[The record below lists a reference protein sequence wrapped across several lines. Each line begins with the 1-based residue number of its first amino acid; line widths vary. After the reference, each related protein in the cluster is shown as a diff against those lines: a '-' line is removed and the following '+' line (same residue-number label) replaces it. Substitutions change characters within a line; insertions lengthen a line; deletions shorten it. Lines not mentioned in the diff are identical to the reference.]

1 MSRILWRT
9 NSSGKRSGAFTTP
22 SSPTRMQLFRRPP
35 LARPICSSCSISL
48 TKPKVQM
55 GLANGGRLN
64 NCILVGEAH
73 LLELLDLL
81 DEAEGAR
88 RGDLAAERLR
98 VGEAEGVLLAPDGRW
113 VVEDVV
119 HLEAVGRL
127 DRDALVRGVIGAD
140 GVALV
145 DDE

>member
-22 SSPTRMQLFRRPP
+22 SLPTRMQLFSP
-35 LARPICSSCSISL
+35 A
-48 TKPKVQM
+48 
-55 GLANGGRLN
+55 
-64 NCILVGEAH
+64 VGEAH

-88 RGDLAAERLR
+88 RGDLAAERLE
-98 VGEAEGVLLAPDGRW
+98 VGEAERVLLAADGRR

-119 HLEAVGRL
+119 HLEEIGGL
-127 DRDALVRGVIGAD
+127 DRDALAGGVVGAE

-145 DDE
+145 DDELLDRGRLVYQPALFEERAQLEGRAV